1 MLARMTV
8 DCVIRLIHGVGERVD
23 DVFLWRVIVCVAD
36 GLGAELRGDLTRCMA
51 THAITHHKKRATI
64 LEDILFLWH
73 AVRDVILIAFALATH
88 IGEFGHRE
96 AELLGHQSFLRLPTS
111 MRSRSSPVR
120 GPSYTCQP
128 ESATRHRTEVR
139 RGTQGYASRAVAPS
153 DQGLIVHNE
162 PEGKKGLLAPAH
174 SHTRF

>member
-1 MLARMTV
+1 
-8 DCVIRLIHGVGERVD
+8 
-23 DVFLWRVIVCVAD
+23 
-36 GLGAELRGDLTRCMA
+36 
-51 THAITHHKKRATI
+51 
-64 LEDILFLWH
+64 
-73 AVRDVILIAFALATH
+73 VRDVILIAFALATH

-111 MRSRSSPVR
+111 TRSRSSPVR

-139 RGTQGYASRAVAPS
+139 RYASHAAAPS

-162 PEGKKGLLAPAH
+162 PEGKKGLLAAGSSAH
-174 SHTRF
+174 LDLRHTESYTNEC